1 MYNDSNTLMWK
12 IETKSFLKKLS
23 FYSDVLKKVRKPC
36 GFFIYQ
42 KDIANVDI
50 IMIYCYQKATSYNWG
65 CSVQLCSGWS
75 ESLCWGFFAN
85 KYAGCHNQQKINWK
99 RNKFGMSHSRMGA
112 ILAFAILSLCLWSG
126 WVHGKKSYRKVA
138 ISEMVFV
145 SSDLFCSCTGKCK
158 IA

>member
-1 MYNDSNTLMWK
+1 M
-12 IETKSFLKKLS
+12 
-23 FYSDVLKKVRKPC
+23 RKPC

-65 CSVQLCSGWS
+65 CSIQLYSGWS

-85 KYAGCHNQQKINWK
+85 KYAGCHNQQKINCK
-99 RNKFGMSHSRMGA
+99 RNNFGMSHSRMGA

-126 WVHGKKSYRKVA
+126 WVHGQKVTEKWRYLKWCLSHLIFFVLVRENA
-138 ISEMVFV
+138 KLRNNNTTASFLTHWRISKLTFWR
-145 SSDLFCSCTGKCK
+145 TIKP
-158 IA
+158 